1 MTHRVVQMHIYEK
14 VMLSLFSRRTAA
26 VRSGVIIFQW
36 AVMWS
41 ETGAVL
47 GQDRSETPK
56 NRSWSCTLDLGLAG
70 LVLLRETRSCY
81 ARRHNDLEGRSNLS
95 STTLL
100 CAWNITV
107 KINSGVHLLKS

>member
-1 MTHRVVQMHIYEK
+1 MAHRVVQMHIYEK

-47 GQDRSETPK
+47 GQDRSETK
-56 NRSWSCTLDLGLAG
+56 KKSV
-70 LVLLRETRSCY
+70 LVLY
-81 ARRHNDLEGRSNLS
+81 A
-95 STTLL
+95 
-100 CAWNITV
+100 
-107 KINSGVHLLKS
+107 